1 MKVFRVGQCVG
12 LGQMSGC
19 TEFYEKG
26 TKIMNVTQH
35 LELFILTEIKKGVRK
50 GGILLTFS

>member
-1 MKVFRVGQCVG
+1 
-12 LGQMSGC
+12 MSGC

-50 GGILLTFS
+50 GGIPLTFS

>member
-50 GGILLTFS
+50 GGIPLTFS